1 MFRFFILLMV
11 TVTSFYSFGE
21 QKVLDLGKIKIKGEI
36 RRPTVDL
43 VYSKKY
49 FDKAVSV
56 IAGKELKEFEKE
68 LLKPVKVVKTK
79 KRK

>member
-11 TVTSFYSFGE
+11 TVTSFYSFGK

-56 IAGKELKEFEKE
+56 IAGKKLKEFEKE